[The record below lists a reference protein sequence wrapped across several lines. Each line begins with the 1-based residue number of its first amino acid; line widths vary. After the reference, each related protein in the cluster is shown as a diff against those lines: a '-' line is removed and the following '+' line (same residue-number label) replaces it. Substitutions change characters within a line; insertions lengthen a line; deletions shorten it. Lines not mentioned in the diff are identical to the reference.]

1 MAFYNRRK
9 LELQEAQARCEAAE
23 RQVQELEAEWQA
35 IEAAMAVLVMSQD
48 GIIERA
54 SPAFLD
60 LMGFEQHELLG
71 KHHRMICDSDYA
83 ASEAYIRFWRELVTG
98 NVKSGRFSAIDGNGQ
113 SLVIDARYSPVKGE
127 QGGVTRR
134 VIALVTDARAK
145 DGDSSEKGL

>member
-23 RQVQELEAEWQA
+23 RQVQKLEAEWQA

-83 ASEAYIRFWRELVTG
+83 ASEEYIRFWRELVTG
-98 NVKSGRFSAIDGNGQ
+98 NVKSGGFPAIDANGQ
-113 SLVIDARYSPVKGE
+113 NLVMEACYLPVKGE
-127 QGGVTRR
+127 QGVTRR
-134 VIALVTDARAK
+134 VIALVTGPHK
-145 DGDSSEKGL
+145 THDSPHKQRTY